1 MNNEIKKA
9 IDNIVWFIPNRKL
22 RDSIRFL
29 LSNLTYN
36 DNKIKDNN
44 IKDNNK
50 VLCPICGWSGKEF
63 LPFGVI
69 TRKNAQ
75 CPNCES
81 LERHRLYYIYLLNK
95 IDTNKNIKVCHFAPE
110 KSISQLFQMFKNI
123 EYISCD
129 IRPEAAMQVQDIT
142 KTTFEDNTF
151 DIIFCS
157 RVLEHIEDDKKAMRE
172 LFRILK
178 PNGFAILQVPL
189 YQEHNGIKLET
200 TYEDF
205 SITSPEGRTIAFGQ
219 SDHVRKYEKNDYVK
233 RLKDSGFN
241 VVEDNFSLT
250 LTDAVKNKYAIKDE
264 IIFICNNR
272 AEQSRAEQS
281 RAEQSRAEQ
290 SRAEQSSNV

>member
-1 MNNEIKKA
+1 MNNEITKA

-75 CPNCES
+75 CPNCKS
-81 LERHRLYYIYLLNK
+81 LERHRLYFLYLLTK

-110 KSISQLFQMFKNI
+110 KSIGQLFQMFKNI

-129 IRPEAAMQVQDIT
+129 IRPGAAMQVQDIT

-157 RVLEHIEDDKKAMRE
+157 HVLEHIEDDKKAMRE

-189 YQEHNGIKLET
+189 CQEHNGIKLET

-250 LTDAVKNKYAIKDE
+250 LTDAVKNKYGIKDE

-281 RAEQSRAEQ
+281 RAEQSRAVMFEYAY
-290 SRAEQSSNV
+290 RKTA